1 MKDDIVL
8 QLLKQVKSGKVSIE
22 DARAALEGVDLSEEN
37 YLSAVD
43 HGVFNEP
50 DAGTIVRSSLS
61 PAGDSIIVVLVGIW
75 GVLWT
80 LFWASSLSYG
90 LYNHWDQQLLS
101 LFLAMTLTTLII
113 MGMVYPR
120 FVMPDIVITKH
131 RRNKYITP
139 NDSEGWKKYE
149 V

>member
-113 MGMVYPR
+113 MGMVYLR
-120 FVMPDIVITKH
+120 FVMPDIVIIKH

>member
-22 DARAALEGVDLSEEN
+22 DARVALEGVDLSEEN

-113 MGMVYPR
+113 MGMVYLR
-120 FVMPDIVITKH
+120 FVMPDIVIIKH

>member
-8 QLLKQVKSGKVSIE
+8 QLLKKVKSGKVSIE
-22 DARAALEGVDLSEEN
+22 DARSALEGVDLSEEN

-61 PAGDSIIVVLVGIW
+61 PAGDSIVVVLVGLW

-80 LFWASSLSYG
+80 LFWAGSLSYG

-113 MGMVYPR
+113 MGMVYLR
-120 FVMPDIVITKH
+120 FVMPDIVIIKH
-131 RRNKYITP
+131 RRNKYITS